1 VTLGQPVT
9 PIERLTTGSLALD
22 RILGGGLPARSVT
35 VIAGEPGSG
44 KTVFTLQILFHLARQ
59 GKNSLYFTTLSEPAL
74 KLIRYMQLF
83 SFFDQSLLDERIT
96 FVDLGSE
103 LRTDGAGQALEE
115 IVSRVDQKEPDLV
128 AIDSFKPIHDLLG
141 DPARSRAFV
150 YDLAVQM
157 AGWGATTLLVGEY
170 TPEEIATQPEFA
182 IADGIIRLTSERQ
195 ELTAV
200 RALEVLKLRGA
211 DYITGRHFFEIGRD
225 GEAFYPRVRAP
236 EWLPGPPASTS
247 DRVSTGVHG
256 LDRLLHGGF
265 PRHSSTVVQGGTG
278 TGKTLLGLHFLVEGA
293 RRGERGIYFTLEETP
308 EQLCGVAANFGW
320 DLQGL
325 QSQGLL
331 TISYTSPVE
340 LSTDRFLNEVREQ
353 VEAAGAVRAVLDS
366 VTSMALGVPSERRFR
381 ELVYA
386 LTRHLRA
393 AGTTLLM
400 TMEVA
405 ELLGSAQLTGHGV
418 SSITDNVVI
427 LRYVEMA
434 GRLERA
440 ASVLKARGV
449 RHETELRQV
458 SIEADGLSIGPAF
471 TEFRGVLTGVPVPVE
486 HRSAAPRRPRKKSER

>member
-1 VTLGQPVT
+1 MTRDQPAT
-9 PIERLTTGSLALD
+9 SLEYLSTGSLALD
-22 RILGGGLPARSVT
+22 RILGGGLPSRSVT
-35 VIAGEPGSG
+35 VVAGEPGSG
-44 KTVFTLQILFHLARQ
+44 KTVFILQILFHLARQ
-59 GKNSLYFTTLSEPAL
+59 GKKCLYFTTLSEPAL

-83 SFFDQSLLDERIT
+83 SFFDQRLLDEGIT
-96 FVDLGSE
+96 FVDLGSD
-103 LRTDGAGQALEE
+103 LRTESAGQTLER
-115 IVSRVDQKEPDLV
+115 IVSRVEQVEPDLV

-141 DPARSRAFV
+141 DPARSRTFV

-200 RALEVLKLRGA
+200 RSLEVLKLRGA
-211 DYITGRHFFEIGRD
+211 DYVTGRHFFEIGRD

-236 EWLPGPPASTS
+236 EWRPNPFLSTA
-247 DRVSTGVHG
+247 DPISTGVAG
-256 LDRLLHGGF
+256 LDQLFHGGY
-265 PRHSSTVVQGGTG
+265 PRRSSTVVQGGTG

-308 EQLCGVAANFGW
+308 EQLCAVAAGFGW
-320 DLQGL
+320 DLLGL
-325 QSQGLL
+325 QSEGLL
-331 TISYTSPVE
+331 TISYASPVE

-353 VEAAGAVRAVLDS
+353 VEAVGAARVVLDS
-366 VTSMALGVPSERRFR
+366 VTSLALGVPSERRFR
-381 ELVYA
+381 ELIYA
-386 LTRHLRA
+386 LTKHLRA

-418 SSITDNVVI
+418 SSIADNVVI

-434 GRLERA
+434 GHLERA

-458 SIEADGLSIGPAF
+458 SIEGDGLRFGPAF
-471 TEFRGVLTGVPVPVE
+471 TEFRGVLTGVPVRVG
-486 HRSAAPRRPRKKSER
+486 RRGGASRRPGKKGD